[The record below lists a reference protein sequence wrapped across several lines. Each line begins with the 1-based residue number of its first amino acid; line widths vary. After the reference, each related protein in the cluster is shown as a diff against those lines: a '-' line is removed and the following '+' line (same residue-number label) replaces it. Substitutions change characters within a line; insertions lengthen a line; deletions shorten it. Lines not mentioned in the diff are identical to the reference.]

1 MFMVIGFQQ
10 SVGLRPTRH
19 SLETPTQTV
28 RAASSKEHG
37 EVRTRNTD
45 GPFFNQKPPD
55 PLRTGF
61 GKGTVSVP
69 SVTVRTLGD
78 GMDGARNV
86 VPTVEELQEQ
96 HRTRLEER
104 REAQLATLEE
114 RTTRPVGV
122 QVLRS
127 PGEAAAQAQSLI
139 NRLDQAAQAAQAR
152 VNGESLPEEAPTATV
167 RVNGQAINYLRAQTG
182 AEFQKTPTFNV
193 LV

>member
-1 MFMVIGFQQ
+1 MVIGFQQ

-86 VPTVEELQEQ
+86 VPTVEQLQEE
-96 HRTRLEER
+96 HRTRLEEQR
-104 REAQLATLEE
+104 REAQRTTLEE
-114 RTTRPVGV
+114 RTTRPVDV
-122 QVLRS
+122 QVLRA
-127 PGEAAAQAQSLI
+127 PGEAAAQTQSLV

-152 VNGESLPEEAPTATV
+152 VSGESPPAEAPTATV